1 MRLHGVKTMPARLPI
16 YMDYQATTPVDPR
29 VLDAMIPFWTDGF
42 GNPHSEGHRYGWDAR
57 AAVEK
62 ARGQVADLIGADD
75 DEIVFVSGATESCN
89 IALRG
94 IARAARGRGRILTL
108 ATEHPAVLDTVRHLG
123 RDGFDIEIL
132 PVMEDGVA
140 DAAALK
146 EALSAETALASVML
160 ANNEIGVIQP
170 LAEISAICREVGAA
184 VHTDATQ
191 AVGRMNV
198 DVDELGVDL
207 LSFSGHKIYG
217 PKGVGALYVRD
228 RPGLRLAPVF
238 TGGSQERGIR
248 PGTVAAPLAVGL
260 GAACEIAA
268 REWREDA
275 RRMSDLAARL
285 YARLVAEFPNM
296 RLFGSA
302 ERRVPGNLNI
312 GVPGALAERVV
323 EAVSDTVAIS
333 TGAACST
340 GSPEPSHALTA
351 LGIGCETAATGVRIS
366 LGRFTTPEEVE
377 KAGDALIRALKA
389 IVGG

>member
-1 MRLHGVKTMPARLPI
+1 MPTRLPI

-29 VLDAMIPFWTDGF
+29 VLDAMIPYWTDSF

-62 ARGQVADLIGADD
+62 ARGQAANLIGADD
-75 DEIVFVSGATESCN
+75 GEIVFVSGATESCN

-94 IARAARGRGRILTL
+94 VASADAERRGILTL
-108 ATEHPAVLDTVRHLG
+108 ATEHPAVLDTVKHLG
-123 RDGFDIEIL
+123 RGGFDVEIL

-140 DAAALK
+140 DMSAL
-146 EALSAETALASVML
+146 EGALSDRTLLVSVML
-160 ANNEIGVIQP
+160 ANNEIGVVQP
-170 LAEISAICREVGAA
+170 LAEISAMCREVGAV

-191 AVGRMNV
+191 AVGRMEV
-198 DVDELGVDL
+198 DVDKLGVDL

-228 RPGLRLAPVF
+228 RPGLRLSPVF
-238 TGGSQERGIR
+238 TGGAQERGIR
-248 PGTVAAPLAVGL
+248 PGTVAAPLVAGL
-260 GAACEIAA
+260 GAACEIAE

-275 RRMSDLAARL
+275 RRMSGLAARL
-285 YARLVAEFPNM
+285 YAGLVAEFPNM

-312 GVPGALAERVV
+312 GVPGALAERLVD
-323 EAVSDTVAIS
+323 AVSDTVAIS

-340 GSPEPSHALTA
+340 GSPEPSHALMA
-351 LGIGCETAATGVRIS
+351 LGVGCETAATGVRIS
-366 LGRFTTPEEVE
+366 LGRFTTPEEVD
-377 KAGDALIRALKA
+377 KAGDALIGALKA
-389 IVGG
+389 IAGG

>member
-1 MRLHGVKTMPARLPI
+1 MAARRPI

-29 VLDAMIPFWTDGF
+29 VLDAMIPYWTDSF

-62 ARGQVADLIGADD
+62 ARGQAANLIGADD
-75 DEIVFVSGATESCN
+75 GEIVFVSGATESCN

-94 IARAARGRGRILTL
+94 VASASAERRGILTL
-108 ATEHPAVLDTVRHLG
+108 ATEHPAVLDTVKHLG
-123 RDGFDIEIL
+123 RNGFEVEIL

-140 DAAALK
+140 DMSAL
-146 EALSAETALASVML
+146 EGALSDRTLLVSAML
-160 ANNEIGVIQP
+160 ANNEIGVVQP
-170 LAEISAICREVGAA
+170 LAEISAMCREVGAV

-191 AVGRMNV
+191 AAGRMEV
-198 DVDELGVDL
+198 DVDKLGADL

-228 RPGLRLAPVF
+228 RPGLRLSPVF
-238 TGGSQERGIR
+238 TGGTQERGIR
-248 PGTVAAPLAVGL
+248 PGTVAAPLVVGL
-260 GAACEIAA
+260 GAACEIAE

-275 RRMSDLAARL
+275 RRMSELAARL
-285 YARLVAEFPNM
+285 YAGLVAEFPNM

-351 LGIGCETAATGVRIS
+351 LGVGCETAATGVRIS
-366 LGRFTTPEEVE
+366 LGRFTTLEEVD
-377 KAGDALIRALKA
+377 KAGDALIGALKA

>member
-1 MRLHGVKTMPARLPI
+1 
-16 YMDYQATTPVDPR
+16 MDYQATTPVDPR
-29 VLDAMIPFWTDGF
+29 VLDAMIPYWTDSF
-42 GNPHSEGHRYGWDAR
+42 GNPHSEGHRFGWDAR
-57 AAVEK
+57 AAVER

-75 DEIVFVSGATESCN
+75 NEIVFVSGATESCN

-94 IARAARGRGRILTL
+94 VASADAARGAILTL

-123 RDGFDIEIL
+123 RGGFEIEIL

-140 DAAALK
+140 DMSAL
-146 EALSAETALASVML
+146 ERALNDRTLLVSAML

-170 LAEISAICREVGAA
+170 LEEISAMCREVGAV

-191 AVGRMNV
+191 AAGRMEV
-198 DVDELGVDL
+198 DVDKLGVDL
-207 LSFSGHKIYG
+207 LSLSGHKIYG

-275 RRMSDLAARL
+275 RRMSELAARL
-285 YARLVAEFPNM
+285 YAGLVAEFPAM

-302 ERRVPGNLNI
+302 ERRVAGNLNI
-312 GVPGALAERVV
+312 GVPGALAERLV

-366 LGRFTTPEEVE
+366 LGRFTTLEETD
-377 KAGDALIRALKA
+377 KAGDALIGALKA
-389 IVGG
+389 ITGG